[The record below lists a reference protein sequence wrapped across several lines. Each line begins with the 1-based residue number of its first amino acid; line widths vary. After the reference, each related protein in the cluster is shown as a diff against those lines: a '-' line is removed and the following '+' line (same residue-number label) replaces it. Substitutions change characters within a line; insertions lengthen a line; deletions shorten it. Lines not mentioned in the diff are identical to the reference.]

1 MPLPGIDTL
10 IMAID
15 TIAREAMLFAAIG
28 FLIGGIDDL
37 AVDLV
42 FLGSRIRR
50 WFKPEPQR
58 APIRDGGRIA
68 VFVAAW
74 DEAAVIGTMLRTT
87 LARYDYAD
95 YRLYVGV
102 YPNDPATI
110 AAAGAVAAGDP
121 RVRIVVNATPGGT
134 TKADCLNNVWCA
146 LLRDEA
152 SEGPVRAIVLHD
164 AEDLVHPDELGVIAA
179 WLTDHQAV
187 QVPVLPLPDPRS
199 PLVAGHYLDEFAEA
213 HAKNL
218 AVREALG
225 AALPFAGVG
234 CAIDRA
240 LLGRIADER
249 GGLPFDESS
258 LTEDYELGLTV
269 AAMGGRTKLARSY
282 CADGQLVAVRAY
294 FPAALQSA
302 VRQKAR
308 WMTGIALA
316 GWDRTGWA
324 KRGLIGEHWMR
335 MRDRRAT
342 LAIPV
347 LAIAYIALV
356 AWGASL
362 AVHLAA
368 GTPLTAPEDP
378 VRALLAANVALL
390 GWRIVMRMACTG
402 HAFGPVEAALS
413 IPRLFVAN
421 LVALL
426 AARRAIAI
434 YLPTLRGQRPI
445 WDKTAHHFPDTGAG
459 DLA

>member
-1 MPLPGIDTL
+1 MPLGIEAVILGVD
-10 IMAID
+10 AV
-15 TIAREAMLFAAIG
+15 AREAMLFAAIG
-28 FLIGGIDDL
+28 FLIGGVDDL

-42 FLGSRIRR
+42 YFWSSTAR
-50 WFKPEPQR
+50 WLRPAPRR
-58 APIRDGGRIA
+58 APARDGGRLA
-68 VFVAAW
+68 VFIPAW
-74 DEAAVIGTMLRTT
+74 DESAVIGQMLRAA

-102 YPNDPATI
+102 YPNDPATL
-110 AAAGAVAAGDP
+110 AAAGAVAAEDA
-121 RVRIVVNATPGGT
+121 RVRIVINDRPGGT
-134 TKADCLNNVWCA
+134 TKADCLNAVWRA

-152 SEGPVRAIVLHD
+152 VEGRVRAVVLHD
-164 AEDLVHPDELGVIAA
+164 AEDVVHRDELGVIAA
-179 WLTDHQAV
+179 WLADHQAV
-187 QVPVLPLPDPRS
+187 QIPVLPLPDPRS
-199 PLVAGHYLDEFAEA
+199 PLIAGHYLDEFAEA

-218 AVREALG
+218 GVREALG

-240 LLGRIADER
+240 LLGRIADAR

-282 CADGQLVAVRAY
+282 DVDGRLVAVRGY
-294 FPAALQSA
+294 FPSALPAA

-324 KRGLIGEHWMR
+324 RKGSLGEHWMR

-347 LAIAYIALV
+347 LAIAYVALI

-362 AVHLAA
+362 AIHLAA
-368 GTPLTAPEDP
+368 GSPLPVPEGA
-378 VRALLAANVALL
+378 VRWMLLANGALL
-390 GWRIVMRMACTG
+390 GWRVAMRALFTG
-402 HAFGPVEAALS
+402 HAFGPVEAMLS

-434 YLPTLRGQRPI
+434 YLPTLRGQRPV
-445 WDKTAHHFPDTGAG
+445 WDKTAHHFPEAEESTPA
-459 DLA
+459 

>member
-1 MPLPGIDTL
+1 MPLPGIDAVL
-10 IMAID
+10 LAID
-15 TIAREAMLFAAIG
+15 AIAREATLFAALG
-28 FLIGGIDDL
+28 FLAGGVDDL
-37 AVDLV
+37 LVDLV
-42 FLGSRIRR
+42 YLWSRLRN
-50 WFKPEPQR
+50 WMAPQPCR
-58 APIRDGGRIA
+58 APLREGGRMA
-68 VFVAAW
+68 VFIPAW
-74 DEAAVIGTMLRTT
+74 DESAVIGAMLRSA

-110 AAAGAVAAGDP
+110 NAVGAVAAADE
-121 RVRIVVNATPGGT
+121 RVRMVVNDRPGGT
-134 TKADCLNNVWCA
+134 TKADCLNAVWRA

-152 SEGPVRAIVLHD
+152 VEGRARAIVLHD
-164 AEDLVHPDELGVIAA
+164 AEDMVHPDELALIAA

-199 PLVAGHYLDEFAEA
+199 PLIAGHYLDEFAEA

-240 LLGRIADER
+240 LLGRIAEAR

-269 AAMGGRTKLARSY
+269 AAMGGRTKLARHRD
-282 CADGQLVAVRAY
+282 AHGHLVAVRSY
-294 FPAALQSA
+294 FPSALPAA

-324 KRGLIGEHWMR
+324 RRGSIGEHWMR

-347 LAIAYIALV
+347 LAIAYLALL
-356 AWGASL
+356 AWGLSL
-362 AVHLAA
+362 GAHLIA
-368 GTPLTAPEDP
+368 GTPLPAPQGAL
-378 VRALLAANVALL
+378 RWLLAANGALL
-390 GWRIVMRMACTG
+390 AWRIATRALFTG
-402 HAFGPVEAALS
+402 SAYGRNQALLS
-413 IPRLFVAN
+413 IPRLLVAN

-426 AARRAIAI
+426 AARRALAI
-434 YLPTLRGQRPI
+434 YLPTLRGKLPV
-445 WDKTAHHFPDTGAG
+445 WDKTAHHFPDSEGGRPA
-459 DLA
+459 